1 MEYGAKYIRWAPFAA
16 ENAEPAGKLPTYGTA
31 MGVGSLNKVTENP
44 TFNEAK
50 GYGDNHLVV
59 YLNKFR
65 EAAIG
70 VEVTEIPREVLSSVS
85 GAEIEQGD
93 HENIWFGDNDKPPY
107 GGMGFYVNMILD
119 DKRDVCM
126 GVFYPKVKAMLQ
138 GGEYNTNSENITL
151 STGKLQFTAASCN
164 NGKWRCYSK
173 LFDTE
178 AAAAAW
184 VDGMFTGT
192 STAIDADTVTEVLAQ
207 TASGKTKAGAAE
219 M

>member
-31 MGVGSLNKVTENP
+31 VGVGSLNKVTENP

-59 YLNKFR
+59 YLNKFK

-126 GVFYPKVKAMLQ
+126 GLFYPKVKAMLQ
-138 GGEYNTNSENITL
+138 GGNYNTNGENITL

-164 NGKWRCYSK
+164 NGKWRCYSE

-178 AAAAAW
+178 AKAAAW

-192 STAIDADTVTEVLAQ
+192 STAIDGSPLEPQAAP
-207 TASGKTKAGAAE
+207 ARSKAAGSDG